1 MRPRGLW
8 TTDLFGATE
17 PAMAFASRINGLM
30 SRVFVTLT
38 VLALA
43 VRFAIPAGTMLQKPA
58 EDGDLPALVICSS
71 AGMITIKADGYGIPG
86 KTAPAKHDDGKSG
99 EPCVFAAVAVNV
111 APSAPAVLELPAPVA
126 APAPFWAAVQ
136 QRPGEGLAAPPPPA
150 TGPPSLV

>member
-1 MRPRGLW
+1 
-8 TTDLFGATE
+8 
-17 PAMAFASRINGLM
+17 MAFASPITGWM

-43 VRFAIPAGTMLQKPA
+43 VRFALPGGIMLQQPA

-71 AGMITIKADGYGIPG
+71 AGLITIKAESYGIPA
-86 KTAPAKHDDGKSG
+86 KPASGGHQDNGESGKSG
-99 EPCVFAAVAVNV
+99 EPCVFAAVAANV
-111 APSAPAVLELPAPVA
+111 APPAPALLELAAPVA
-126 APAPFWAAVQ
+126 APAPSWAAVQ

>member
-1 MRPRGLW
+1 
-8 TTDLFGATE
+8 
-17 PAMAFASRINGLM
+17 M

-43 VRFAIPAGTMLQKPA
+43 VRFAMPAGIMLQKPA
-58 EDGDLPALVICSS
+58 EDGEMPALVICSS

-86 KTAPAKHDDGKSG
+86 KTDPAKQQDHGKSG
-99 EPCVFAAVAVNV
+99 EPCVFAAMAVTAAV
-111 APSAPAVLELPAPVA
+111 PAPIVLDAVAPVA
-126 APAPFWAAVQ
+126 TPAPFWAAVQ

>member
-1 MRPRGLW
+1 
-8 TTDLFGATE
+8 
-17 PAMAFASRINGLM
+17 MAVASPISGWM
-30 SRVFVTLT
+30 SRVFVMLT

-43 VRFAIPAGTMLQKPA
+43 VRFAIPAGTMLEKPA
-58 EDGDLPALVICSS
+58 EEGDLPTLVVCTS
-71 AGMITIKADGYGIPG
+71 AGMITIKADGFGIPG
-86 KTAPAKHDDGKSG
+86 KNAPAKHQDNGKSG

-111 APSAPAVLELPAPVA
+111 APPLPAVLDLPAPVA